1 MMKLSSTKLI
11 LGIVLTLTV
20 LGLLRYKPWSRTG
33 AATSRDVIHEGTNKK
48 AIRSLTVGYLPV
60 TCHLTCPV
68 TDFAS
73 KTTQTNTNFNSRVF
87 SDFPT
92 VVSALEAKQIQATF
106 MIVPLAM
113 KLREQGVP
121 VRICYLGH
129 RDGSEIVVAKNSR
142 ARSLVDLK
150 GKKVAIPSPYSNQNF
165 VIHKLMEDYG
175 MQPEDINFVVL
186 PPPDMPTSL
195 ASGAIDGYF
204 VGEPFCAKA
213 ELDGIGRVLYYAR
226 DIWPNFISC
235 ALVVHEDLIKNNPDV
250 VADLVRGI
258 AASGAWAET
267 HRAEAAKLV
276 SPYYR
281 QDEKVLNYV
290 LTADPKRVSYVQLT
304 PTDIDLQQIQDMG
317 LKMGLLT
324 KRIPMSE
331 LIDRDFVPQVIT
343 PAPIDAAK
351 YRNRNKI
358 FTVEKDAQKKS
369 SATTNIC
376 FCYKF
381 IGQTN
386 LTDNFITLKSK
397 KHHYIYFL
405 KI

>member
-1 MMKLSSTKLI
+1 MKPTLTNFIIATVLI
-11 LGIVLTLTV
+11 LVV
-20 LGLLRYKPWSRTG
+20 LGLLRYKPWSHTG
-33 AATSRDVIHEGTNKK
+33 ATTAREVIHEGTNKK
-48 AIRSLTVGYLPV
+48 ATRELTVGYLPV

-73 KTTQTNTNFNSRVF
+73 KTTETNTNFNSRVF

-92 VVSALEAKQIQATF
+92 VVSALEAKQVQATF

-121 VRICYLGH
+121 VKICYLGH
-129 RDGSEIVVAKNSR
+129 RDGSEIIVGKKSKI
-142 ARSLVDLK
+142 RSLVDLK

-165 VIHKLMEDYG
+165 VIHKLMADYG
-175 MQPEDINFVVL
+175 MKPDDITFVVL

-235 ALVVHEDLIKNNPDV
+235 ALVVHEDLIKSNPDV
-250 VADLVRGI
+250 VEDLVRGI

-267 HRAEAAKLV
+267 HRAEAARLAA
-276 SPYYR
+276 PYYR

-290 LTADPKRVSYVQLT
+290 LTADPKRVSYVKLT
-304 PTDIDLQQIQDMG
+304 PTDDDLQKIQDMG
-317 LKMGLLT
+317 IQMGLLT
-324 KRIPMSE
+324 KKVPMHE
-331 LIDRDFVPQVIT
+331 LIDRDYVPKVIT
-343 PAPIDAAK
+343 EAPIDAAK
-351 YRNRNKI
+351 I
-358 FTVEKDAQKKS
+358 PEPKK
-369 SATTNIC
+369 
-376 FCYKF
+376 K
-381 IGQTN
+381 
-386 LTDNFITLKSK
+386 
-397 KHHYIYFL
+397 
-405 KI
+405 

>member
-1 MMKLSSTKLI
+1 MQLTIGRLT
-11 LGIVLTLTV
+11 LGVVLVLTV
-20 LGLLRYKPWSRTG
+20 LGFLRYRPWNHSG
-33 AATSRDVIHEGTNKK
+33 AATARDVIHEGSNKK
-48 AIRSLTVGYLPV
+48 ASRELTVGYLPV

-73 KTTQTNTNFNSRVF
+73 KTTQTQTNFNSRLF

-92 VVSALEAKQIQATF
+92 VVSALEAKQVQAAF

-121 VRICYLGH
+121 VKICYLGH

-142 ARSLVDLK
+142 VRSLLDLK
-150 GKKVAIPSPYSNQNF
+150 GKTMAIPSLYSNQNF
-165 VIHKLMEDYG
+165 VLHKLMADYG
-175 MQPEDINFVVL
+175 MKTEDINFVIL

-213 ELDGIGRVLYYAR
+213 ELDGTGRILYYAR

-235 ALVVHEDLIKNNPDV
+235 ALVVHEDLIKDNPDV
-250 VADLVRGI
+250 VRDLVRGI
-258 AASGAWAET
+258 AQSGAWAET
-267 HRAEAAKLV
+267 HRAEAAKLA

-290 LTADPKRVSYVQLT
+290 LTADPRRVSYTMLT
-304 PTDIDLQQIQDMG
+304 PTDEDLQQIEDMG

-324 KRIPMSE
+324 KRVPMRE
-331 LIDRDFVPQVIT
+331 LIDRDFVPETIT
-343 PAPIDAAK
+343 PASIDAT
-351 YRNRNKI
+351 KI
-358 FTVEKDAQKKS
+358 PA
-369 SATTNIC
+369 
-376 FCYKF
+376 
-381 IGQTN
+381 
-386 LTDNFITLKSK
+386 SK
-397 KHHYIYFL
+397 Q
-405 KI
+405 

>member
-1 MMKLSSTKLI
+1 MRSYKTVFISGTIFILI
-11 LGIVLTLTV
+11 
-20 LGLLRYKPWSRTG
+20 LGLLRYKPWNGSG
-33 AATSRDVIHEGTNKK
+33 SVNVRDVVHEGPNNK
-48 AIRSLTVGYLPV
+48 ALRELTVGFLPV

-73 KTTQTNTNFNSRVF
+73 KTTASNTNFNSRMF

-92 VVSALEAKQIQATF
+92 VVSALEAEQVQATF

-121 VRICYLGH
+121 VKICYLGH
-129 RDGSEIVVAKNSR
+129 RDGSEIIVAKNSP
-142 ARSLVDLK
+142 ARSLGDLK
-150 GKKVAIPSPYSNQNF
+150 GKTIAIPSLFSNQNF

-175 MQPEDINFVVL
+175 LRPDDINFVVL

-213 ELDGIGRVLYYAR
+213 ELDGYGRVLYYAR

-235 ALVVHEDLIKNNPDV
+235 ALVVHEDLIKDQPEV
-250 VADLVRGI
+250 VEDLVRGI

-267 HRAEAAKLV
+267 HRAEAAKLAA
-276 SPYYR
+276 PYYR

-290 LTADPKRVSYVQLT
+290 LTADPRRVSYVKLT
-304 PTDIDLQQIQDMG
+304 PTDEDLQQIQDQG

-324 KRIPMSE
+324 KAIPMKE
-331 LIDRDFVPQVIT
+331 LIDRDFVPQVII
-343 PAPIDAAK
+343 P
-351 YRNRNKI
+351 
-358 FTVEKDAQKKS
+358 S
-369 SATTNIC
+369 SI
-376 FCYKF
+376 
-381 IGQTN
+381 
-386 LTDNFITLKSK
+386 
-397 KHHYIYFL
+397 
-405 KI
+405 